1 MTKNKID
8 NSNNRKEKFLEMFL
22 LINSSIYELKNIL
35 VYDFEELKIKKTKE
49 IIPFQDDL
57 SSNSL

>member
-1 MTKNKID
+1 MAKNKID

-35 VYDFEELKIKKTKE
+35 VYDFEELKTQKNERNISFSRWFK
-49 IIPFQDDL
+49 
-57 SSNSL
+57 

>member
-1 MTKNKID
+1 MAKNKID

-35 VYDFEELKIKKTKE
+35 VSDFEELKTQKNERNIS
-49 IIPFQDDL
+49 F
-57 SSNSL
+57 SR